1 MEEQTNIVQEQKK
14 KGNGGIIAL
23 LFIIIVLLTGVIV
36 LLVVKPDLFKTNS
49 NGNNNETTQPVEE
62 EKVTFSNSELEEYVN
77 YISPISIG
85 PSALL
90 YDTSSVKAS
99 QLSAGKKIE
108 YIGSLV
114 YSKQTSSSDYKY
126 GIISESNVKT
136 AVEKVYGPNTYE
148 KTTFNLGCGDYTF
161 NESERNYYS
170 PSGCGGTTATV
181 AANTIIDYK
190 ATKSKLE
197 ITTAY
202 AILGGTNKI
211 YKDYNQTIALDDYT
225 YSNSTLTDAE
235 VGLKEYIK
243 NNKDKL
249 SKIIYTFESSDG
261 INYYFT
267 GFENN
272 K

>member
-1 MEEQTNIVQEQKK
+1 MEEQNNIIQEPKK

-23 LFIIIVLLTGVIV
+23 LLIIIVLLIGVIV
-36 LLVVKPDLFKTNS
+36 LLIIKPDLLKANS
-49 NGNNNETTQPVEE
+49 NNSEPSQSTEE
-62 EKVTFSNSELEEYVN
+62 EKVVFSNSELEEYVN
-77 YISPISIG
+77 YIAPVSIG

-99 QLSAGKKIE
+99 ELSAGKKIE
-108 YIGSLV
+108 YIGSKV
-114 YSKQTSSSDYKY
+114 YDKHTSSADHKY
-126 GIISESNVKT
+126 SIISESDVKD
-136 AVEKVYGPNTYE
+136 AVEKVYGPNTY
-148 KTTFNLGCGDYTF
+148 KKATFNLGCGDYTL
-161 NESERNYYS
+161 NESEKNYYS
-170 PSGCGGTTATV
+170 QTGCGGTTATV

-202 AILGGTNKI
+202 AILDGTNKI
-211 YKDYNQTIALDDYT
+211 YKDYNKTIALDDYT
-225 YSNSTLTDAE
+225 NSNSTMTDAK
-235 VGLKEYIK
+235 VGLQEYIK